1 MTKITAQPKL
11 ASQTEYLEA
20 FARQTL
26 KKKDG
31 PWIMHDPNNFNRP
44 SNVSRGLVMFY
55 SGDVP
60 SSDDMIW
67 AWGGTDKSCIAAY
80 YPLEVRS
87 DEDDTKNP
95 FLYWDGRYTM
105 PPKVGVDDLVEVIF
119 RDGDRRTDDATDFCW
134 AHGDDL
140 EVEDYDIVAY
150 RVIPDSPLMTGVWH
164 DFSGNKTGRLPKGIQ
179 PHTMVSLRLRGGVAT
194 SYAPAISCLR
204 DGIETSY
211 APAISWDWSVD
222 REKPDHCD
230 IVAFKIKD

>member
-26 KKKDG
+26 KKEDG
-31 PWIMHDPNNFNRP
+31 PWIMHDPNDNNRP

-60 SSDDMIW
+60 FSDDMIW

-119 RDGDRRTDDATDFCW
+119 RDGDRRVDDANEFCW
-134 AHGDDL
+134 PHGDDA
-140 EVEDYDIVAY
+140 EDYDIVAY

-164 DFSGNKTGRLPKGIQ
+164 YFSGNKTGSLPKGIQ
-179 PHTMVSLRLRGGVAT
+179 PHTTVSLRLHGGT
-194 SYAPAISCLR
+194 
-204 DGIETSY
+204 ETSY